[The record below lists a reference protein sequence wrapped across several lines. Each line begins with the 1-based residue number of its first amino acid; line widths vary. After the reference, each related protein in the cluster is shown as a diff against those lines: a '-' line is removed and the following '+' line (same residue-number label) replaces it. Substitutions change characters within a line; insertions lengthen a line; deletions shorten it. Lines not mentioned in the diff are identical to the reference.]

1 MYSRFPEPA
10 PKIEI
15 DPGFTSKSN
24 FNQEFVL
31 PVSPTVP
38 EPSPILISN
47 PSLSPIS
54 PVIPTDLAPVSLT
67 KPGDCCA
74 ELMVSSSGLGAEFQP
89 RKLGL
94 IIFSKKIY
102 LTF

>member
-38 EPSPILISN
+38 EPTPVLMSN

-54 PVIPTDLAPVSLT
+54 PVIPTDLATVSLT

-74 ELMVSSSGLGAEFQP
+74 ELLISSSGFGAEFQP
-89 RKLGL
+89 GKLGW
-94 IIFSKKIY
+94 IIFSKKKFI
-102 LTF
+102 

>member
-1 MYSRFPEPA
+1 MYSRFP
-10 PKIEI
+10 EI

-47 PSLSPIS
+47 PSQSPIS

-74 ELMVSSSGLGAEFQP
+74 ELLVSSSGHGVEFQP
-89 RKLGL
+89 GKLGL
-94 IIFSKKIY
+94 IIFSKK
-102 LTF
+102 